1 MDPKRFKDAY
11 DRLQY
16 LDENLPYK
24 VRRHGRTR
32 LHSPSL
38 EEVDDALKTLG
49 DFTTELKD
57 VVRELFLAIG
67 SKPKTEDGP
76 REV

>member
-16 LDENLPYK
+16 LDENLTYK
-24 VRRHGRTR
+24 VRRHGRSR

-38 EEVDDALKTLG
+38 EEVDEALKTLWEY
-49 DFTTELKD
+49 TTELKD
-57 VVRELFLAIG
+57 VLRELFLAIG
-67 SKPKTEDGP
+67 SKP
-76 REV
+76 RE

>member
-11 DRLQY
+11 ERLQY
-16 LDENLPYK
+16 LDENLTYK

-32 LHSPSL
+32 LHAPSV

-49 DFTTELKD
+49 DYTTELKD
-57 VVRELFLAIG
+57 ILRELFLAIG
-67 SKPKTEDGP
+67 SRAKPEEGT
-76 REV
+76 RQV

>member
-16 LDENLPYK
+16 LDDTLTYK

-67 SKPKTEDGP
+67 SKPKDEG
-76 REV
+76 

>member
-16 LDENLPYK
+16 LDENLTYK
-24 VRRHGRTR
+24 VPRHGRTR

-38 EEVDDALKTLG
+38 EEIDDALKTLG
-49 DFTTELKD
+49 DYTTELKD
-57 VVRELFLAIG
+57 VMRELFLAIG
-67 SKPKTEDGP
+67 SKAKSEEGPKQA
-76 REV
+76 

>member
-16 LDENLPYK
+16 LDDNLTYK

-67 SKPKTEDGP
+67 SKPKGEG
-76 REV
+76 